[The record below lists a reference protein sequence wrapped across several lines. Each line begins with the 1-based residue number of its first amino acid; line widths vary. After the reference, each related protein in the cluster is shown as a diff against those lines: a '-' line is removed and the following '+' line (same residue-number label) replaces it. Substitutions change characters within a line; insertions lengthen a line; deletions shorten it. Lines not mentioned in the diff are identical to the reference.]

1 MSIDKLLNIK
11 YGFNDYYG
19 IIYITP
25 VQYENILNIISDL
38 RTSKVIR
45 FEDNITLKSIFKI
58 YIKNYYYIKDLESK
72 EPRKVAQKFIG
83 KKNVREFIFNRD
95 KKCLRCGSV
104 NKLTIDHII
113 PITKGG
119 VNKLSNLQ
127 ALCKSCNS
135 IKSNNYKDYR

>member
-11 YGFNDYYG
+11 YGFNDNYG

-25 VQYENILNIISDL
+25 DQYENILNIISNL
-38 RTSKVIR
+38 RTLKVICIDDY
-45 FEDNITLKSIFKI
+45 FTLKNIFKI
-58 YIKNYYYIKDLESK
+58 YIKNYYNIKELESK

-83 KKNVREFIFNRD
+83 KKHIREFIFKRD
-95 KKCLRCGSV
+95 KKCLRCNSI
-104 NKLTIDHII
+104 NRLTIDHII

-119 VNKLSNLQ
+119 ENKLSNLQ
-127 ALCKSCNS
+127 TLCKSCNS

>member
-25 VQYENILNIISDL
+25 FQYENILNIISDL